1 MKGRKRHILVAT
13 NGLRLK
19 VLVFEANL
27 QDRTGAPW
35 LFLAAKLLFT
45 RLQLVWADGG
55 YSGDRVAWVKRIGG
69 WTLEI
74 VKRSDDM
81 TGFQVLPRRWLVE
94 RTFAWLNRWR
104 RLSKD
109 YEVLPQTSQA
119 LIYATMALIMT
130 RRLARL

>member
-1 MKGRKRHILVAT
+1 MDTQGLV
-13 NGLRLK
+13 LK
-19 VLVFEANL
+19 VLVLEADL
-27 QDRTGAPW
+27 QDRIVAPW
-35 LFLAAKLLFT
+35 LFLLIKGLFP
-45 RLQLVWADGG
+45 RLQLIWADGG
-55 YSGDRVAWVKRIGG
+55 YSGQLVEWVKQMCG

-81 TGFQVLPRRWLVE
+81 TGFQVLPRRWVVE
-94 RTFAWLNRWR
+94 RTFGWLNRWR

-119 LIYATMALIMT
+119 LIYATMSLVMT